1 MCIESYIVSY
11 QLSDRT
17 PPRYNLNIVES
28 GVKHFNPL
36 QIVNFK

>member
-1 MCIESYIVSY
+1 MCTESYIVSC
-11 QLSDRT
+11 QLPDST

-36 QIVNFK
+36 K